1 MQCQLMSQP
10 IFCSKHYI
18 TDNLQK
24 DIYECHL
31 VKVLQYMVL
40 YEFKTKTIMA
50 ITGKELQKHL
60 DSRFLDVNMDDKI
73 FEHACLIF

>member
-1 MQCQLMSQP
+1 
-10 IFCSKHYI
+10 
-18 TDNLQK
+18 
-24 DIYECHL
+24 
-31 VKVLQYMVL
+31 MVL